1 LHTSSPI
8 QSRIFITKYLEN
20 QHEQLSSL
28 TASMS
33 SCKLYGLSSWTIIL
47 YMHISL
53 ELSWNAQTEYF
64 GDFFQEFL
72 SIQLII
78 QKSNISY
85 TSLVFLTHCITR
97 VLLACIKY
105 LSHCPCQRCLVRKD
119 EISALGTELDQHQH
133 ETQKQTDTQTRR
145 RKVERVRKWIYEG
158 GTTIT
163 SVFIK

>member
-1 LHTSSPI
+1 
-8 QSRIFITKYLEN
+8 
-20 QHEQLSSL
+20 
-28 TASMS
+28 M
-33 SCKLYGLSSWTIIL
+33 
-47 YMHISL
+47 
-53 ELSWNAQTEYF
+53 EYF
-64 GDFFQEFL
+64 SDFFQEFL

-85 TSLVFLTHCITR
+85 SSLVFLTHCITR

-105 LSHCPCQRCLVRKD
+105 LSHCPYPRCLVRKD
-119 EISALGTELDQHQH
+119 EISTLGIELNQCQC
-133 ETQKQTDTQTRR
+133 ETQKWMDIQMRR